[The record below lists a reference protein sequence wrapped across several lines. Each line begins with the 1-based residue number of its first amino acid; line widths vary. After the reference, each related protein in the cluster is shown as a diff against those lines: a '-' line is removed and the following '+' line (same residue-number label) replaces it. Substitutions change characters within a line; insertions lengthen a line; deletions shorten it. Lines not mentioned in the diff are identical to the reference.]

1 MGQKP
6 LLLLP
11 PPSPVF
17 FIDRSLG
24 RKDVAGV
31 LKARGACVQLHDQHF
46 NQNEKDEKW
55 IADVAQKGWVILTKD
70 TEHHRKDTE
79 REAIAQS
86 GAREFALSNASISGV
101 EMGQIFAS
109 ALPSIL
115 RYLNRHQG
123 PFIVRV
129 HRNLNLVRIYP

>member
-1 MGQKP
+1 
-6 LLLLP
+6 
-11 PPSPVF
+11 
-17 FIDRSLG
+17 
-24 RKDVAGV
+24 
-31 LKARGACVQLHDQHF
+31 LHDQHF
-46 NQNEKDEKW
+46 NQNEQDEKW

-70 TEHHRKDTE
+70 TEHHRKDIE
-79 REAIAQS
+79 RQAIAQS

-115 RYLNRHQG
+115 RYLQLHQG

-129 HRNLNLVRIYP
+129 RRSLELVRIYP